1 MTCNDTRESH
11 TLMTVRRTNVV
22 EYRDGSVR
30 FLAGLTVDADGA
42 PRAYGPAGTQPLD
55 YLANA
60 GSPGRWWGIATDK
73 SGKPFIQ
80 KEHDPAPG
88 YYVSTTSYQRSG
100 FAICDPR
107 RYVDSE
113 KVPFIVVP
121 APLRKM
127 VKGIVL
133 GCAATITRGSSGESI
148 ACVVADFGP
157 AKHLGEAS
165 IAAARM
171 LEVPCNPKTGGS
183 DRQDF
188 TYTLFP
194 GIAAV
199 INGETFKLIP
209 A

>member
-1 MTCNDTRESH
+1 MNCKTDNTH
-11 TLMTVRRTNVV
+11 VLMSVRRTNVIAHV
-22 EYRDGSVR
+22 DGSVK
-30 FLAGLTVDADGA
+30 FVAGMTVDADGS
-42 PRAYGPAGTQPLD
+42 PRAYGPAGTRPLD

-60 GSPGRWWGIATDK
+60 GSPGRWWGIATDT

-80 KEHDPAPG
+80 KEGDPYPG

-100 FAICDPR
+100 FAISDPR

-113 KVPFIVVP
+113 TVPFIVVP

-127 VKGIVL
+127 VRGIVL
-133 GCAATITRGSSGESI
+133 GCAATILRGSSGDSI
-148 ACVVADFGP
+148 SCVVADFGP
-157 AKHLGEAS
+157 ATHLGEAS

-171 LEVPCNPKTGGS
+171 LEVPDDPKRGGS

-188 TYTLFP
+188 IYTFFP
-194 GIAAV
+194 GVPAV
-199 INGETFKLIP
+199 VNGETFSLIP